1 MNEEN
6 KRIAKNTL
14 ILYGRMILNIAI
26 GLFTGRVI
34 LDALGE
40 IDYGVYNVVGGFVG
54 LFAMVSGPVTSSIS
68 RFIVYYLGKGDI
80 KQTREVF
87 GTSILVMWVISGIIV
102 VLAESVGIWFIN
114 NKMVLP
120 PDRLFAANWV
130 FQIALFDMVVTLTMS
145 PYFASFMSHERFDV
159 DAIFATLS
167 SLVRLGICFAIMYT
181 SSDKLIL
188 YASLLLA
195 VSFTQRMVYK
205 YYCRRHFEECN
216 YKLKFY
222 KNHFKGIFSFAGWNT
237 IGSSAAIIRSKGGDI
252 LLNLFGGPTVNAA
265 AGVCGTVVGVVSSFA
280 GNFMTAASPQI
291 MKSYAGERSERL
303 NQLLF
308 TIPKLSYFLLFIL
321 ALPVMLNVDWA
332 LDIWL
337 VKVPDYTSGFICL
350 VLIFQLIE
358 LLSRPLIDAKNAT
371 GNIRNYQIVVGGV
384 LLLTLPTSYISLKL
398 GAPVY
403 AVYISNIAIAIV
415 TLFVRL
421 YMLRGDLVN
430 FSSRCFIINVVGRL
444 FAMSIVSAAPAILV
458 LSILSHGIVRVIV
471 TSSVAIISVFLSFLY
486 IGCRKEERDVV
497 ILYAKKLLL
506 KFRHGQKFS

>member
-40 IDYGVYNVVGGFVG
+40 SDYGVYNVVGGFVG

-68 RFIVYYLGKGDI
+68 RFVVYYLGKGDI

-102 VLAESVGIWFIN
+102 VLAEVVGIWFIN

-130 FQIALFDMVVTLTMS
+130 FQIALLDMVVTLTMS
-145 PYFASFMSHERFDV
+145 PYFASFVSHEKFDV
-159 DAIFATLS
+159 DAIMATIS
-167 SLVRLGICFAIMYT
+167 SLARLGVCFAIMYT

-188 YASLLLA
+188 YAILLL
-195 VSFTQRMVYK
+195 VISFTQRMVYK
-205 YYCRRHFEECN
+205 AYCRRHFEECN
-216 YKLKFY
+216 YKLKFH

-237 IGSSAAIIRSKGGDI
+237 IGSSAAILRSKGGDI
-252 LLNLFGGPTVNAA
+252 LLNLFGGPAVNAA
-265 AGVCGTVVGVVSSFA
+265 AGVCGTVVGVLSSFA
-280 GNFMTAASPQI
+280 GNFMSAASPQI
-291 MKSYAGERSERL
+291 IKSYAGDRSERL

-321 ALPVMLNVDWA
+321 ALPIMLNVDWA

-337 VKVPDYTSGFICL
+337 VKVPDYTSEFICL

-371 GNIRNYQIVVGGV
+371 GNIRNYQIVVGGII
-384 LLLTLPTSYISLKL
+384 LLALPISYVSLKI

-403 AVYISNIAIAIV
+403 AVYISNIVIAIV
-415 TLFVRL
+415 ALFARL

-430 FSSRCFIINVVGRL
+430 FSSRSFLLNVVGRV
-444 FAMSIVSAAPAILV
+444 FAMSIVAAIPSLLIIPLV
-458 LSILSHGIVRVIV
+458 GEGLVRVIV
-471 TSSVAIISVFLSFLY
+471 TSTIAVISSIVAFLYVGCTKEEREVFLSY
-486 IGCRKEERDVV
+486 IKRIFSKFHN
-497 ILYAKKLLL
+497 AKN
-506 KFRHGQKFS
+506 S

>member
-1 MNEEN
+1 MNDEN

-14 ILYGRMILNIAI
+14 ILYGRMVLNIAI
-26 GLFTGRVI
+26 GLFTGRVV

-40 IDYGVYNVVGGFVG
+40 SDYGVYNVVGGFVG
-54 LFAMVSGPVTSSIS
+54 LFVIVSGPVAGSIS
-68 RFIVYYLGKGDI
+68 RFLLYYLGKGDI

-87 GTSILVMWVISGIIV
+87 GTSILVMWVISAIIV

-114 NKMVLP
+114 NKMILP
-120 PDRLFAANWV
+120 ADRLFAANWV
-130 FQIALFDMVVTLTMS
+130 FQIALFDMAVSLTMA
-145 PYFASFMSHERFDV
+145 PYSATFVSHEKFDV
-159 DAIFATLS
+159 DTIVSTLAM
-167 SLVRLGICFAIMYT
+167 LAKLGICFAIMY
-181 SSDKLIL
+181 SSLDKLIL
-188 YASLLLA
+188 YALLLLA
-195 VSFTQRMVYK
+195 VSMTQRYVYK
-205 YYCRRHFEECN
+205 IYCRRHFEECTF
-216 YKLKFY
+216 KLKFY
-222 KNHFKGIFSFAGWNT
+222 KHHFKGIFSFAGWNT
-237 IGSSAAIIRSKGGDI
+237 IGTSAAILRSKGGDI
-252 LLNLFGGPTVNAA
+252 LLNLFGGPAVNAA

-280 GNFMTAASPQI
+280 GNFMSAASPQI
-291 MKSYAGERSERL
+291 MKSYAGDRSERL

-384 LLLTLPTSYISLKL
+384 LLLTLPISYISLKL

-415 TLFVRL
+415 ALFVRL

-430 FSSRCFIINVVGRL
+430 FSSRSFLLNVVGRV
-444 FAMSIVSAAPAILV
+444 FAMSIVAAIPSLLIIPFVGEGVVKVIATSTVAI
-458 LSILSHGIVRVIV
+458 
-471 TSSVAIISVFLSFLY
+471 TSSIVAFLYVGCTKEEREVFLSY
-486 IGCRKEERDVV
+486 IKRIFSKFHH
-497 ILYAKKLLL
+497 AKN
-506 KFRHGQKFS
+506 S